1 MLSGDGAL
9 EVLNR
14 NDGIVNA
21 DYYNR
26 AFYQDGFDLIKTR
39 LVSGG
44 WAPRGG

>member
-1 MLSGDGAL
+1 MLSGDGAF

-14 NDGIVNA
+14 ND

-26 AFYQDGFDLIKTR
+26 AFYQDSFDLIKTR